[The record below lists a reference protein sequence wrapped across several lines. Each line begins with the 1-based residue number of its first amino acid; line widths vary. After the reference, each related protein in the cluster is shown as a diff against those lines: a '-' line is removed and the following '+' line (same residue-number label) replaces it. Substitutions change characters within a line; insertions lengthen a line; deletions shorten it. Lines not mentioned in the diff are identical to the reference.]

1 MLSLKVDPGKLPK
14 AEDLKAH
21 MFPSTV
27 AVAVDD
33 QAVRFITREA
43 FPDIANL
50 AGGGAASGALIGPMM
65 GTAWARFQAMFPAAA
80 PPAPPGQPAQAQGP
94 GGPPGF
100 GRPGF
105 QQPGAAGMR
114 PGGGRGGRR
123 GEVD

>member
-1 MLSLKVDPGKLPK
+1 MNAPGGPGGQQPRGPGGSGSTEDAMLSLKVDPGKLPK

-50 AGGGAASGALIGPMM
+50 AGGGAASGRSSVP
-65 GTAWARFQAMFPAAA
+65 
-80 PPAPPGQPAQAQGP
+80 
-94 GGPPGF
+94 
-100 GRPGF
+100 
-105 QQPGAAGMR
+105 
-114 PGGGRGGRR
+114 
-123 GEVD
+123 